1 MDVYEDHYEILG
13 LPSGKNGAKITLKE
27 ITKAYKAKALLLHP
41 DKNPFDSKAKAKFQ
55 RLKSS
60 YDVLKDDNTRKL
72 FDKKLSNIIAKRRK
86 MESDLA
92 RVAHAIESPTTVLAV
107 VEISAVRSS
116 TSVNWSRKSKIM
128 EDSKTMA
135 SISVSTICCSTE
147 K

>member
-92 RVAHAIESPTTVLAV
+92 RV
-107 VEISAVRSS
+107 SS
-116 TSVNWSRKSKIM
+116 
-128 EDSKTMA
+128 
-135 SISVSTICCSTE
+135 
-147 K
+147 